1 MVKRLPEGESH
12 ATMLAYFCLM
22 SLALT
27 VVPAA
32 VRWTPPSASQ
42 WLLLAGVGSLGV
54 VSQAM
59 IIRAY
64 RSGAASFVA
73 PFDSL
78 KLLLAGLIGLSV
90 LGAVPGPATLLGVV
104 VLAGAAVSIPRRAV
118 APAPART
125 GRHRPPAAPFLEL
138 ETTWLRT

>member
-42 WLLLAGVGSLGV
+42 WLLLAGVGSLGAV
-54 VSQAM
+54 FQAM

-64 RSGAASFVA
+64 RSGEASFVA
-73 PFDSL
+73 PFDYL
-78 KLLLAGLIGLSV
+78 KLILAGLIGFAV
-90 LGAVPGPATLLGVV
+90 FGEVPGPATMLGAVV
-104 VLAGAAVSIPRRAV
+104 IVCAALYIARHEA
-118 APAPART
+118 AQAPART
-125 GRHRPPAAPFLEL
+125 RSDEQTPEIQSL
-138 ETTWLRT
+138 

>member
-64 RSGAASFVA
+64 RSGEASFVA
-73 PFDSL
+73 PFDYL
-78 KLLLAGLIGLSV
+78 KLILAGLIGFRSEEHTSELQS
-90 LGAVPGPATLLGVV
+90 LMRISYAVFCLKKKNTQE
-104 VLAGAAVSIPRRAV
+104 IK
-118 APAPART
+118 
-125 GRHRPPAAPFLEL
+125 
-138 ETTWLRT
+138 